1 MTMVLSEFSPPQPS
15 EAGMSAKLCVCGC
28 NEDEHHAIHEESHYP
43 ESRTVETWQACEKH
57 GCSNFRPVLDWPDA
71 EGWWWCAGDDFAAR
85 LVLAGQDF
93 HNQRYVSMHGGAH
106 TKTQFEAYFGVTAR
120 FTRLL
125 EPNPFPSTTK

>member
-1 MTMVLSEFSPPQPS
+1 
-15 EAGMSAKLCVCGC
+15 MSAELCVCGKKKS
-28 NEDEHHAIHEESHYP
+28 EHGFTQDVTKTECTWEGDCEEY
-43 ESRTVETWQACEKH
+43 
-57 GCSNFRPVLDWPDA
+57 RPVLDWPDA